1 MGHPGRASGWPGRRR
16 GSSTSSVKGTTP
28 GGVPHRIHRAA
39 RTLKGPVTTGGR
51 VSALLDPLPIRTA
64 WDRVAMCTIAV
75 NGTTPYYQRR
85 GEGPTVMCIA
95 GATGAPSAGTGTGRP
110 SPGGGGRRCAR
121 RWCRARRDATLSP
134 TPGREVTRD
143 RGHGTAHLAAD
154 PAAATARRRSPCS
167 QRLRTIQ
174 RPDAGLDPKTG
185 IARGRLRR
193 DMGARRRAARRADRR
208 PHGKS
213 AHLHQAIPNLFA
225 EPVLAQWM
233 EPM

>member
-1 MGHPGRASGWPGRRR
+1 
-16 GSSTSSVKGTTP
+16 
-28 GGVPHRIHRAA
+28 
-39 RTLKGPVTTGGR
+39 
-51 VSALLDPLPIRTA
+51 
-64 WDRVAMCTIAV
+64 MCTIAV
-75 NGTTPYYQRR
+75 NGTTPYYQRH

-95 GATGAPSAGTGTGRP
+95 GATGAPSAGTGAGRP

-174 RPDAGLDPKTG
+174 SLMLAWTRRRESRGAAAPRHGRAA
-185 IARGRLRR
+185 ARCPTCGSTSSREIGTPPSGHPQPVR
-193 DMGARRRAARRADRR
+193 GARPRAMDGTNVKEGKARV
-208 PHGKS
+208 S
-213 AHLHQAIPNLFA
+213 
-225 EPVLAQWM
+225 
-233 EPM
+233 